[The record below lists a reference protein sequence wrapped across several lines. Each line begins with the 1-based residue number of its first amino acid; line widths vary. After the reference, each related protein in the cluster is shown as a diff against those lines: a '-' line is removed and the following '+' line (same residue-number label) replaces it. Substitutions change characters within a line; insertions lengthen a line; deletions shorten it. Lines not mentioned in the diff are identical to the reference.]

1 MSALRPPLERPPAL
15 HVHAMDD
22 LRFIRQTMEEA
33 GSFTAVP
40 GWGTVAMGV
49 SALLASSIA
58 ARSAS
63 PGAWLA
69 GWMAEAVVAVPIAAP
84 TTRRR
89 ARGAG
94 VPLVP
99 GPGRRFR

>member
-1 MSALRPPLERPPAL
+1 MSAMRPRPEHPPAL
-15 HVHAMDD
+15 HAHAMDD

-40 GWGTVAMGV
+40 GWGTVAMGG
-49 SALLASSIA
+49 SALLASWIA

-69 GWMAEAVVAVPIAAP
+69 VWRAEAVVGLTIAAATMRP
-84 TTRRR
+84 K
-89 ARGAG
+89 A
-94 VPLVP
+94 P
-99 GPGRRFR
+99 GPRVPRFLGPGARV